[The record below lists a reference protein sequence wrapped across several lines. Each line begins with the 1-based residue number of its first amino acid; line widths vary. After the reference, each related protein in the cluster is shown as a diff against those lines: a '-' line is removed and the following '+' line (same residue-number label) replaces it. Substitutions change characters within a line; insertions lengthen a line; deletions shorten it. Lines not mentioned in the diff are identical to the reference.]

1 MRLSFRPRIPGPA
14 PSRALWLQIA
24 ACAVLAWAWW
34 RATPAIYVPP
44 VLPHPAQTS
53 AAEMLAAP
61 APAQPPVAPPL
72 QSASLGANTIEVI
85 VQANDT
91 LDSIFRRLKLGLAD
105 LASLRALPGLKRMLD
120 ALKPGEALHL
130 TERDGDLVGFKRR
143 LSPSETLNVT
153 RDGQGFSAD
162 VLKNPLETHVRTA
175 SATIDR
181 SLFEAVAAAGARDQT
196 ALALAQIF
204 GWDIDFALDIRP
216 GDSFAVT
223 YEELF
228 EDGKFVKDG
237 AVLAAMFRNNG
248 RVYRAA
254 RYVDPTGAANYYT
267 PEGRSLRR
275 AFLRTPV
282 DFTRV
287 SSTFD
292 LHRMHPILNL
302 IRAHTGVDYAAPMGT
317 PVHAAGSGHVRFMGD
332 KGGYGNVVEIDHSQ
346 GIVTVYGH
354 LSRFAQGIHVG
365 SRVNQGELIAYV
377 GMTGLATGPHLH
389 YEYRVNGVFE
399 NPQSVHLPDALPIEG
414 EWLADFKEKS
424 APLFASLDGATVI
437 TLVAR

>member
-1 MRLSFRPRIPGPA
+1 MRLSFRLRIPGPA
-14 PSRALWLQIA
+14 PSRAHWLQFA
-24 ACAVLAWAWW
+24 ACALLAWAWL
-34 RATPAIYVPP
+34 RATPAIYIPPAIRPAPAAPAAPLPEIPVPP
-44 VLPHPAQTS
+44 
-53 AAEMLAAP
+53 LAAP
-61 APAQPPVAPPL
+61 PV
-72 QSASLGANTIEVI
+72 QSTSLGAKTIDVI

-91 LDSIFRRLKLGLAD
+91 LDGIFRRLKLDLAD
-105 LASLRALPGLKRMLD
+105 LASLRALPGLKRTLD
-120 ALKPGEALHL
+120 GLKPGEALHL
-130 TERDGDLVGFKRR
+130 TERDGGLLGFERR
-143 LSPSETLNVT
+143 LSSSETLKVS
-153 RDGQGFSAD
+153 RDDRGFSAD
-162 VLKNPLETHVRTA
+162 VLSNPLEARVRSA
-175 SATIDR
+175 SGVIDR
-181 SLFEAVAAAGARDQT
+181 SLFEAVTAAGAHDQT

-228 EDGKFVKDG
+228 ENGKYVKDG

-254 RYVDPTGAANYYT
+254 RYVDPSGASNYYT
-267 PEGRSLRR
+267 PEGRSLHR

-302 IRAHTGVDYAAPMGT
+302 IRAHKGVDYAAPIGT
-317 PVHAAGSGHVRFMGD
+317 PVHAAGSGHVRFVGD
-332 KGGYGNVVEIDHSQ
+332 KGGYGNVVEIDHSL

-354 LSRFAQGIHVG
+354 LSRFAPGLHVG
-365 SRVNQGELIAYV
+365 SRVSQGELIAYV

-389 YEYRVNGVFE
+389 YEYRVNGEFK
-399 NPQSVHLPDALPIEG
+399 NPQSVHLPDALPIES
-414 EWLADFKEKS
+414 EWLEDFKAKS

>member
-14 PSRALWLQIA
+14 PSRAHWLQLA

-44 VLPHPAQTS
+44 VLPPPAQTS
-53 AAEMLAAP
+53 AAETLAAP
-61 APAQPPVAPPL
+61 APAQPPAAPPV
-72 QSASLGANTIEVI
+72 QSASLGATTIEVI

-91 LDSIFRRLKLGLAD
+91 LDSIFRRLKFGLAD

-130 TERDGDLVGFKRR
+130 TERDGDLVGFERR

-175 SATIDR
+175 SGTIDR

-302 IRAHTGVDYAAPMGT
+302 IRAHTGVDYAAPIGT

-389 YEYRVNGVFE
+389 YEYRVNGEFK

>member
-1 MRLSFRPRIPGPA
+1 MRLSFRPRIPGA
-14 PSRALWLQIA
+14 VPSRAPWLQLA

-44 VLPHPAQTS
+44 VLPPAAQTP
-53 AAEMLAAP
+53 AAQVSAAP
-61 APAQPPVAPPL
+61 APVAPSAVMPVE
-72 QSASLGANTIEVI
+72 SASVGGNTVEVI
-85 VQANDT
+85 VKSNDT
-91 LDSIFRRLKLGLAD
+91 LDSIFRRLKLDLAD

-130 TERDGDLVGFKRR
+130 TERDGDLMGFERR
-143 LSPSETLNVT
+143 LNPSETLKVS
-153 RDGQGFSAD
+153 RDNQGFSAD
-162 VLKNPLETHVRTA
+162 VLKNPLETRVRTV
-175 SATIDR
+175 SGVIDR

-223 YEELF
+223 YEELY
-228 EDGKFVKDG
+228 ENGRFVKDG
-237 AVLAAMFRNNG
+237 TVLAAMFRNNG

-254 RYVDPTGAANYYT
+254 RYVDPTGGANYYT
-267 PEGRSLRR
+267 PQGRSLRR

-282 DFTRV
+282 EFTRV

-302 IRAHTGVDYAAPMGT
+302 IRAHKGVDYAAPIGT
-317 PVHAAGSGHVRFMGD
+317 PVHAAGAGHVRFMGD

-365 SRVNQGELIAYV
+365 SRVSQGELIAYV

-389 YEYRVNGVFE
+389 YEYRVNGE
-399 NPQSVHLPDALPIEG
+399 YKDPQNVHLPDALPIEDA
-414 EWLADFKEKS
+414 WFADFKEKS
-424 APLFASLDGATVI
+424 APLLASLDGATVI

>member
-1 MRLSFRPRIPGPA
+1 
-14 PSRALWLQIA
+14 
-24 ACAVLAWAWW
+24 
-34 RATPAIYVPP
+34 
-44 VLPHPAQTS
+44 
-53 AAEMLAAP
+53 
-61 APAQPPVAPPL
+61 
-72 QSASLGANTIEVI
+72 
-85 VQANDT
+85 
-91 LDSIFRRLKLGLAD
+91 
-105 LASLRALPGLKRMLD
+105 MLD

-130 TERDGDLVGFKRR
+130 TERDGGLVTFERR
-143 LSPSETLNVT
+143 ISPSETLKVS
-153 RDGQGFSAD
+153 RADQGFTAD
-162 VLKNPLETHVRTA
+162 VLKNPLETHVRTV
-175 SATIDR
+175 SGVIDR
-181 SLFEAVAAAGARDQT
+181 SLFEAVAAAGAHDQT

-223 YEELF
+223 YEELY
-228 EDGKFVKDG
+228 EHGKFVKDG
-237 AVLAAMFRNNG
+237 TVLAAMFRNNG

-267 PEGRSLRR
+267 PEGRSMRR

-282 DFTRV
+282 EFTRV

-302 IRAHTGVDYAAPMGT
+302 IRAHKGVDYAAPVGT
-317 PVHAAGSGHVRFMGD
+317 PVHAAGSGHVRFMGE

-365 SRVNQGELIAYV
+365 SRVTQGELIAYV

-389 YEYRVNGVFE
+389 YEYRVNGEFK
-399 NPQSVHLPDALPIEG
+399 NPQSVHLPDALPIEDA
-414 EWLADFKEKS
+414 WLSDFKEKS
-424 APLFASLDGATVI
+424 APLLASLDGATVI

>member
-1 MRLSFRPRIPGPA
+1 MAPVTVPA
-14 PSRALWLQIA
+14 
-24 ACAVLAWAWW
+24 
-34 RATPAIYVPP
+34 VP
-44 VLPHPAQTS
+44 
-53 AAEMLAAP
+53 AP
-61 APAQPPVAPPL
+61 APPVVAV
-72 QSASLGANTIEVI
+72 QSAFLGARTIEVI

-91 LDSIFRRLKLGLAD
+91 LDGIFRRLKLDLAD
-105 LASLRALPGLKRMLD
+105 LASLRALPGLKRTLD
-120 ALKPGEALHL
+120 GLKPGEALHL
-130 TERDGDLVGFKRR
+130 TERDGGLLGFERR
-143 LSPSETLNVT
+143 LSASETLKVS
-153 RDGQGFSAD
+153 RGDAGFSAD
-162 VLKNPLETHVRTA
+162 VLNNPLDARVRTA
-175 SATIDR
+175 SAVIDR
-181 SLFEAVAAAGARDQT
+181 SLFEAVAAAGAQDQT

-216 GDSFAVT
+216 GDSFTVT

-228 EDGKFVKDG
+228 ENGKFVKDG
-237 AVLAAMFRNNG
+237 PVLAALFRNNG

-254 RYVDPTGAANYYT
+254 RYIDPSGAANYYT

-302 IRAHTGVDYAAPMGT
+302 IRAHKGVDYAAPIGT
-317 PVHAAGSGHVRFMGD
+317 AVHAAGSGHVRFIGD

-354 LSRFAQGIHVG
+354 LSRFAPGLHVG
-365 SRVNQGELIAYV
+365 SRVSQGELIAYV

-389 YEYRVNGVFE
+389 YEYRVNGEFK
-399 NPQSVHLPDALPIEG
+399 NPQSVHLPDALPIEA
-414 EWLADFKEKS
+414 EWLGDFRDKS

>member
-14 PSRALWLQIA
+14 PARAHWLQLA
-24 ACAVLAWAWW
+24 ACALFAWAWM

-44 VLPHPAQTS
+44 AIHRPPTVAP
-53 AAEMLAAP
+53 AAP
-61 APAQPPVAPPL
+61 IPVPAVAALPIP
-72 QSASLGANTIEVI
+72 STPSGTKPIEVI
-85 VQANDT
+85 VQTHDT
-91 LDSIFRRLKLGLAD
+91 LDSIFRHLKLDLAD

-120 ALKPGEALHL
+120 GLKPGEALHL
-130 TERDGDLVGFKRR
+130 TERDGDLVGFERR
-143 LSPSETLNVT
+143 LSPSETLKVS
-153 RDGQGFSAD
+153 RDDQGFSAD
-162 VLKNPLETHVRTA
+162 VLNNPLEARVRTA
-175 SATIDR
+175 SGVIDR

-223 YEELF
+223 YQELF
-228 EDGKFVKDG
+228 ENGKFVKDG
-237 AVLAAMFRNNG
+237 PVLAAMFRNNG

-267 PEGRSLRR
+267 SEGRSLHR

-302 IRAHTGVDYAAPMGT
+302 IRAHKGVDYAAPIGT

-354 LSRFAQGIHVG
+354 LSRFASGLHVG
-365 SRVNQGELIAYV
+365 SRVSQGELIAYV

-389 YEYRVNGVFE
+389 YEYRVNGEFR
-399 NPQSVHLPDALPIEG
+399 NPQSVHLPDALPIEA
-414 EWLADFKEKS
+414 EWLGDFKGKS

>member
-1 MRLSFRPRIPGPA
+1 MRLSFRPRNPGPV
-14 PSRALWLQIA
+14 PSRALWLQLA
-24 ACAVLAWAWW
+24 ACGVLAWAWW
-34 RATPAIYVPP
+34 RATPAIYIPPALPPAVQTPATAPP
-44 VLPHPAQTS
+44 V
-53 AAEMLAAP
+53 M
-61 APAQPPVAPPL
+61 PVAPPAAAAVE
-72 QSASLGANTIEVI
+72 SASLGANTVEVI
-85 VQANDT
+85 VKANDT
-91 LDSIFRRLKLGLAD
+91 LDSIFRHLKLDLAD
-105 LASLRALPGLKRMLD
+105 LASLRALPGLKHMLD

-130 TERDGDLVGFKRR
+130 TERDGGLVAFERR
-143 LSPSETLNVT
+143 LNTSETLKVS
-153 RDGQGFSAD
+153 RDDQGFTAD

-175 SATIDR
+175 SGVIDR
-181 SLFEAVAAAGARDQT
+181 SLFEAVAAAGAHDQT

-223 YEELF
+223 YEELY
-228 EDGKFVKDG
+228 EHGKFVKDG
-237 AVLAAMFRNNG
+237 TVLAAMFRNNG
-248 RVYRAA
+248 HVYRAA
-254 RYVDPTGAANYYT
+254 RYIDPTGAANYYT

-282 DFTRV
+282 EFTRV

-302 IRAHTGVDYAAPMGT
+302 IRAHKGVDYAAPIGT
-317 PVHAAGSGHVRFMGD
+317 PVHAAGAGHVRFMGD

-365 SRVNQGELIAYV
+365 SRVSQGELIAYV

-389 YEYRVNGVFE
+389 YEYRVNGEFK
-399 NPQSVHLPDALPIEG
+399 NPQSVHLPDALPIENA
-414 EWLADFKEKS
+414 WLSDFKEKS
-424 APLFASLDGATVI
+424 APLLASLDGATVI

>member
-34 RATPAIYVPP
+34 RATPAVYVPP
-44 VLPHPAQTS
+44 VFQPVAQT
-53 AAEMLAAP
+53 LPAP
-61 APAQPPVAPPL
+61 APAAQPPAPVAPAL
-72 QSASLGANTIEVI
+72 ESASLGATTIEVI

-120 ALKPGEALHL
+120 ALKPGESLHL
-130 TERDGDLVGFKRR
+130 TERDGGLVGFERR
-143 LSPSETLNVT
+143 LSPSETLSIT
-153 RDGQGFSAD
+153 RDAQGFSAD
-162 VLKNPLETHVRTA
+162 VLKNPLEAQVRTA
-175 SATIDR
+175 SGTIDR
-181 SLFEAVAAAGARDQT
+181 SLFEAVAAAGAHDQT

-228 EDGKFVKDG
+228 ENGKFVKDG
-237 AVLAAMFRNNG
+237 TVLAALFRNNG
-248 RVYRAA
+248 RVYRAV

-267 PEGRSLRR
+267 PEGRSMRR

-292 LHRMHPILNL
+292 LHRMHPILNR
-302 IRAHTGVDYAAPMGT
+302 IRAHTGVDYAAPIGT
-317 PVHAAGSGHVRFMGD
+317 PVHAAGSGHIRFMGE

-354 LSRFAQGIHVG
+354 LSRFAQGLHVG
-365 SRVNQGELIAYV
+365 SRVSQGELIAYV

-389 YEYRVNGVFE
+389 YEYRVNGEFK

-424 APLFASLDGATVI
+424 APILASLDGATVI